1 MSGGRAE
8 PVAERASVWAGR
20 LVDRAKRL
28 SRSATPD
35 AFEPP
40 DHGVRRAGSRRE
52 FLARGAAALG
62 FPLIVPARVLGG
74 PGAPSNRVT
83 LAAIG
88 CGGRGSAVHRGMASL
103 EGVQYLAAVDPFKDR
118 RERFVQLLDGQS
130 KYGTAAKPHA
140 DFREA
145 LAREDVDAVVV
156 CTPDHWHVPIAIAA
170 ARAGKDMYVEK
181 PLGIAMRWAQALREE
196 VRRRGNVF
204 QYGTQQRSDPKF
216 RFACELVRNGR
227 IGELER
233 IEAWCA
239 DISSQ
244 YQAFHVKE
252 FGSTEEIP
260 APEGFDYD
268 LWLGPAPPAPYTV
281 DRCTCYGAW
290 HIYDY
295 ALGFIAGW
303 GAHPLD
309 IAQWGKGADHT
320 GPVEYEGGGTLPEK
334 GLYDTVSSWDVMCR
348 YADGIEM
355 RFMGHRVA
363 RPVIE
368 KYRPPCDHGTT
379 FFGARGWVSVD
390 RRGVHAS
397 DPALLRTRFGPGDI
411 RLYDSPR
418 HDQNFIDCV
427 RSRRPTICTLE
438 AAIRSDAIS
447 HLSDIAVRAGRK
459 ITWDPAK
466 EEIVGDAGA
475 SRMLDR
481 AARGPWGMT

>member
-1 MSGGRAE
+1 MLESPDGGTRA
-8 PVAERASVWAGR
+8 
-20 LVDRAKRL
+20 
-28 SRSATPD
+28 T
-35 AFEPP
+35 
-40 DHGVRRAGSRRE
+40 HSRRT
-52 FLARGAAALG
+52 FLGRGFAALG
-62 FPLIVPARVLGG
+62 FPMIVPARVLGG

-88 CGGRGSAVHRGMASL
+88 CGGRGGAVHRGMASL
-103 EGVQYLAAVDPFKDR
+103 EGVQYLAAVDPFRDR
-118 RERFVQLLDGQS
+118 RERFVQTLDEQS
-130 KYGTAAKPHA
+130 RYGAAAKPCA

-145 LAREDVDAVVV
+145 LARGDIDAVVV

-181 PLGIAMRWAQALREE
+181 PLGVSLRWAKVLREE
-196 VRRRGNVF
+196 ARRRGIVF

-227 IGELER
+227 IGELRR

-252 FGSTEEIP
+252 FGSTEEVP
-260 APEGFDYD
+260 VPEGFDYD
-268 LWLGPAPPAPYTV
+268 LWLGPAPPAPFTV
-281 DRCTCYGAW
+281 DRCTSYGAW

-309 IAQWGKGADHT
+309 IAQWGKDADHT
-320 GPVEYEGGGTLPEK
+320 GPVEYWGTGTLPSK

-355 RFMGHRVA
+355 RFMDHRAA
-363 RPVIE
+363 RDVIA
-368 KYRPPCDHGTT
+368 KYRTASDHGTT
-379 FFGARGWVSVD
+379 FFGTRGWVSVD
-390 RRGVHAS
+390 RRAVHAS
-397 DPALLRTRFGPGDI
+397 DPAWLRTKFGPGDS

-418 HDQNFIDCV
+418 HDQNFIDCA

-438 AAIRSDAIS
+438 AAIRSDTIS
-447 HLSDIAVRAGRK
+447 HLSDIAVRTGRK
-459 ITWDPAK
+459 IAWDPVR
-466 EEIVGDAGA
+466 EEIVGDGA
-475 SRMLDR
+475 AARMLDR
-481 AARGPWGMT
+481 PARGPWVV